1 MVICD
6 NQQVP
11 VFLTDDNAGTCSL
24 ALIVLLLPEKFP
36 ELVTYLLVIET
47 MDGMT
52 LDATVD
58 KSSFPDAVP
67 FAEVFVV
74 LVVASC
80 VPPLPMPIAEN
91 HTGLPAW

>member
-1 MVICD
+1 
-6 NQQVP
+6 
-11 VFLTDDNAGTCSL
+11 
-24 ALIVLLLPEKFP
+24 
-36 ELVTYLLVIET
+36 
-47 MDGMT
+47 MT

-91 HTGLPAW
+91 PYWTPCMVTPAIRPKATAAAASFAIFLPVLFLFPLF